1 MAQWRQAGRTVTAA
15 WAVIAGTSFFID
27 GWARLW
33 QSHLGSGF
41 SAWPSRWFDALFPTL
56 SSGRAIGLGLF
67 WLVSINLYLYHKSR
81 FPVWLLLG
89 AGVGALWVGNRTAGG
104 AGLIL
109 LGCLGAESL
118 AAKSHPELPGL
129 Q

>member
-1 MAQWRQAGRTVTAA
+1 MARWRQTGRTLTAA

-33 QSHLGSGF
+33 QSHLSAGF
-41 SAWPSRWFDALFPTL
+41 AAWPSRWFDAAFQNF
-56 SSGRAIGLGLF
+56 SAGRAIGLGLF
-67 WLVSINLYLYHKSR
+67 WLIAINLYLYQKSR

-89 AGVGALWVGNRTAGG
+89 AGMGALLLGNRTAGW
-104 AGLIL
+104 AGLVL
-109 LGCLGAESL
+109 LGCLAAEYL
-118 AAKSHPELPGL
+118 ASRPHGGLPGL